1 MIIKGRKNSRYYYN
15 EPELFIYGP
24 KERLK
29 LKVNNADYQ
38 EIVKLPCTTTVPF
51 LYRLTEGVFLRV
63 LVLRYVLIFRP
74 PPIPSLLR
82 GIVCSH
88 SSVPCPGMVCVED

>member
-38 EIVKLPCTTTVPF
+38 EIVKLIQVVSQGMEASLVQNNFARHDSLIQLF
-51 LYRLTEGVFLRV
+51 LA
-63 LVLRYVLIFRP
+63 
-74 PPIPSLLR
+74 
-82 GIVCSH
+82 
-88 SSVPCPGMVCVED
+88 